1 MKVLTVYITFIICI
15 IPVVITEV
23 HLEDVC
29 KFDQRCKCSNLD
41 TTVYCNKQNINDS
54 NIPHFPKEV
63 HKLFMR
69 FNKVMIIPST
79 TFNHLD
85 TLNELDLS
93 WNQLSYIEEGTFNGL
108 SSLKTLSVEGNY
120 LNYRLK
126 IPHNIFKPLVSL
138 THLNVARNLLFGT
151 DKIFHTFPSVFIK
164 PLHTLQFIEVD
175 AGNRFLLF
183 RFSNRYK
190 LLRNLTKL
198 KINFCL
204 LPSVTNLT
212 FLNLPYLEH
221 IEIKNCQI
229 EKFEV
234 GTLPN
239 SKNLK
244 YLDISHNRF
253 DNDNM
258 LSLMQNL
265 LFNDELKVL
274 KMTNC
279 CPLAFKYM
287 YTFIFLNNTKIE
299 ELYVNNNSFVEA
311 SGDDNNTMLPSTLK
325 VFDFSNNILGK
336 FFYRMP
342 NLLKL
347 NLRNN
352 SLGTYLSSERYTSS
366 LKTKLM
372 EVDLSHNLIYHLS
385 YSIFQGHLK
394 TVKIN
399 LSHNKLTDV
408 TFNLSDL
415 ISLKEFDLSWNNIG
429 GISSQASLNTLHKLS
444 KQLKIDLSNNLLN
457 CSCKNLYFLQ
467 WMNVNVYMFIFK
479 HKYTCRFD
487 NNDVVNLTNVNDFVK
502 QLEKECSSHTTLIIC
517 LTIGIVAVI
526 IIICAGLIFRFRWKL
541 RYLYYMTRHKYN
553 VFKNI
558 QSSETY
564 KYDAFISYAN
574 EETDFVVKEMIPN
587 LECDDNM
594 KLCVHQR
601 DFLPGQEITHNIT
614 NGIHQSRKTIC
625 ILTRSF
631 LDSYYCMFEFNMARM
646 ESIYSRNGQN
656 ILFLVFYEQ
665 LRPKDLPL
673 VILELVQKQ
682 SYIEYP
688 NDEQGN
694 VVFWEKIKD
703 AIV

>member
-1 MKVLTVYITFIICI
+1 M
-15 IPVVITEV
+15 
-23 HLEDVC
+23 
-29 KFDQRCKCSNLD
+29 
-41 TTVYCNKQNINDS
+41 
-54 NIPHFPKEV
+54 
-63 HKLFMR
+63 
-69 FNKVMIIPST
+69 
-79 TFNHLD
+79 
-85 TLNELDLS
+85 
-93 WNQLSYIEEGTFNGL
+93 
-108 SSLKTLSVEGNY
+108 
-120 LNYRLK
+120 
-126 IPHNIFKPLVSL
+126 
-138 THLNVARNLLFGT
+138 
-151 DKIFHTFPSVFIK
+151 
-164 PLHTLQFIEVD
+164 
-175 AGNRFLLF
+175 
-183 RFSNRYK
+183 
-190 LLRNLTKL
+190 
-198 KINFCL
+198 
-204 LPSVTNLT
+204 
-212 FLNLPYLEH
+212 PYLS
-221 IEIKNCQI
+221 I
-229 EKFEV
+229 
-234 GTLPN
+234 
-239 SKNLK
+239 
-244 YLDISHNRF
+244 
-253 DNDNM
+253 
-258 LSLMQNL
+258 
-265 LFNDELKVL
+265 
-274 KMTNC
+274 
-279 CPLAFKYM
+279 
-287 YTFIFLNNTKIE
+287 
-299 ELYVNNNSFVEA
+299 
-311 SGDDNNTMLPSTLK
+311 
-325 VFDFSNNILGK
+325 
-336 FFYRMP
+336 
-342 NLLKL
+342 L

-352 SLGTYLSSERYTSS
+352 SLGRYLSSERYTSS
-366 LKTKLM
+366 SKTKLM
-372 EVDLSHNLIYHLS
+372 EVDLSHNLIYDLS

-408 TFNLSDL
+408 TFNLPDL

-429 GISSQASLNTLHKLS
+429 GISSQALLNTLHKLS

-479 HKYTCRFD
+479 HKYTCQFD
-487 NNDVVNLTNVNDFVK
+487 NNDVVNLTKVNDIVK
-502 QLEKECSSHTTLIIC
+502 QLEKECSSHTPLIIC

-526 IIICAGLIFRFRWKL
+526 IIICAGLIFRFLWKI

-574 EETDFVVKEMIPN
+574 AETDFVVKEIIPN
-587 LECDDNM
+587 LECDDNI